1 MLVFKLGNIVS
12 KVDRNLATRQ
22 ELKALHD
29 ILSVKVPN
37 HWFSSKFKRG
47 QWDGYKRFFNMLTC
61 TCYTGLVNYSIA
73 KLDGIECKIIDERI
87 KVSNQNN
94 PINLNGITLR
104 AYQEKM
110 IDGAIASERGI
121 ISAPPNAGKT
131 EVAAGII
138 QKLGLPAVFFTHRNT
153 LLHQTRK
160 RFNLRLGKEI
170 GLVGSGI
177 EEWRDI
183 TVISVATANKR
194 LDQIKDRLAKVPVI
208 ISDECH
214 HVQSTTWE
222 KLIKSCTGARF
233 RLGLSATPLMR
244 DDISNMT
251 VRGLLGDE
259 IIAITNKELI
269 EAGISAYPSVF
280 LLEVNEPKIPSS
292 LTFDLAYDEGI
303 MNNQTR
309 NNLIISSTQHFL
321 NAGKSVFILVWRIQ
335 HGHLLKKMLDDLNIE
350 SEFISGEDKN
360 EKINS
365 VLQDFSD
372 RKLKCVISS
381 TISDEGLDVPAV
393 DVMIMG
399 VGFKAP
405 LKTIQRVGR
414 GLRSKK
420 VGENTVQIVDFVDWH
435 NKKYLY
441 KHSVDRIRE
450 YVNMDIKCYSVPGND
465 WDNEIIEL

>member
-1 MLVFKLGNIVS
+1 MLVFRLGNILT

-22 ELKALHD
+22 ELKALHE

-47 QWDGYKRFFNMLTC
+47 QWDGYKRFFNLLTC
-61 TCYTGLVNYSIA
+61 TFYTGLVNYAIA
-73 KLDGIECKIIDERI
+73 NLKEIECKVIDDRI
-87 KVSNQNN
+87 KIPHQNN
-94 PINLNGITLR
+94 PLLLNGINLR
-104 AYQEKM
+104 PYQELM
-110 IDGAIASERGI
+110 IEGAIQSERGI

-138 QKLGLPAVFFTHRNT
+138 QKLGLPAIFFTHRNT

-160 RFNLRLGKEI
+160 RFNLRLEKEI
-170 GLVGSGI
+170 GLVGDGI
-177 EEWRDI
+177 EEWNDI
-183 TVISVATANKR
+183 TIVSVATANKR
-194 LDQIKDRLAKVPVI
+194 LDSIKNKLAKVPVI

-214 HVQSTTWE
+214 HCKSSTWSE
-222 KLIKSCTGARF
+222 IIKCCTSANYRF
-233 RLGLSATPLMR
+233 GLSATGQMQ

-280 LLEVNEPKIPSS
+280 LLEVNEPKIPAS

-303 MNNQTR
+303 MNNQIR
-309 NNLIISSTQHFL
+309 NNLIVSSAKHFL
-321 NAGKSVFILVWRIQ
+321 STGKSVFILVWRIQ
-335 HGHLLKKMLDDLNIE
+335 HGHLLKEMLKKLNIE
-350 SEFISGEDKN
+350 TEFISGADKN
-360 EKINS
+360 ENINII
-365 VLQDFSD
+365 LQDFSN
-372 RKLKCVISS
+372 RKLKCLISS

-420 VGENTVQIVDFVDWH
+420 VGENIVQIVDFVDWH

-441 KHSVDRIRE
+441 KHSVDRIKE
-450 YVNMDIKCYSVPGND
+450 YINMGIKCYSVPENN
-465 WDNEIIEL
+465 WQNEIVEI